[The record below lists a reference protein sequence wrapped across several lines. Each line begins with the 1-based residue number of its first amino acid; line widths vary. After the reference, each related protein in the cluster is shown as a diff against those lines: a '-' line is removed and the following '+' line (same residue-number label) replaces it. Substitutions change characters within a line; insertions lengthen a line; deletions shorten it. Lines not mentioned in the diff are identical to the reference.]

1 MPNITGTVTIKNISR
16 DMLSSEISSVTF
28 VLLNNPTDVRTINGI
43 VITPSKL
50 IIAVSDIE
58 RATSPFAKEV
68 SMLDVTPPGA
78 AAIIITPIASSGAIG
93 HIITRVKAIIGS
105 IIICEKAPIKKSRDC
120 LATLKKSLPVSPN
133 PKANI
138 MKANA
143 KGKNT
148 SVTIPISAIIIR
160 VL

>member
-1 MPNITGTVTIKNISR
+1 MWTTKWN
-16 DMLSSEISSVTF
+16 
-28 VLLNNPTDVRTINGI
+28 
-43 VITPSKL
+43 
-50 IIAVSDIE
+50 
-58 RATSPFAKEV
+58 
-68 SMLDVTPPGA
+68 
-78 AAIIITPIASSGAIG
+78 IG

-105 IIICEKAPIKKSRDC
+105 KIICEKAPIKKSRDC

-148 SVTIPISAIIIR
+148 SITIPISAIIIR